1 MSTFSIKLDHK
12 TRNLFDP
19 LNVRQPP
26 FAHSCVHLFIKIL
39 MDSRTSV
46 IEFNKMTEGEERKGL
61 QSIQNK

>member
-1 MSTFSIKLDHK
+1 MSTFSIKLDDK

-19 LNVRQPP
+19 LNVRQPL
-26 FAHSCVHLFIKIL
+26 FAHSYVHVFLKIL

-46 IEFNKMTEGEERKGL
+46 IELNKMTEGETRKGL